1 MRYLASILGAWLLL
15 SGIACAGDDHTLKL
29 DGNFTQG
36 GLIKGVATPGS
47 EVTLDGAALR
57 LDRFGRFVFG
67 FGRDAPASATLVV
80 RYPDGTT
87 QTRLLAIKQRQF
99 DIQRIDGLPPKMV
112 TPDAAT
118 LQRIE
123 QENAMVAAARK
134 VDTHAAWFWDGF
146 RRPAEGRISGVY
158 GSQRILNGE
167 PRQPHYGLDIA
178 GPRGSPVLAPAAGIV
193 RLASRDFYYTGG
205 TVIIDHGHGV
215 SSSFLHLDRVEVNV
229 GDKVEAGDLIGAL
242 GATGRATGPHLDW
255 RVNWFDVRLD
265 PGLLLEAR

>member
-1 MRYLASILGAWLLL
+1 
-15 SGIACAGDDHTLKL
+15 
-29 DGNFTQG
+29 
-36 GLIKGVATPGS
+36 
-47 EVTLDGAALR
+47 
-57 LDRFGRFVFG
+57 
-67 FGRDAPASATLVV
+67 
-80 RYPDGTT
+80 
-87 QTRLLAIKQRQF
+87 
-99 DIQRIDGLPPKMV
+99 V

-123 QENAMVAAARK
+123 QENARVAEARK
-134 VDTHAAWFWDGF
+134 IDTHAAWFWDGF